1 MQGNYDET
9 RIEDTMLNR
18 VVYRESFYAGLTN
31 EENDQVTSKWQ
42 KESVLLE
49 ELFDVL
55 IYRNKMSE

>member
-31 EENDQVTSKWQ
+31 EEND
-42 KESVLLE
+42 
-49 ELFDVL
+49 
-55 IYRNKMSE
+55 